1 MLYYHVINE
10 QDGVDYG
17 EEKDVVR
24 TSKDISRQCQSCNFY
39 YFVTQNFNRSKYDC
53 DGCFFCKVY
62 EQDSKGLL
70 IFRVVKTNKGM
81 FRTVSSCFL
90 KEVEEH
96 LKANDLNK
104 EYGWLFW

>member
-1 MLYYHVINE
+1 MNKMASIIKKKKMLFELVKTFLDNVKVVTFTTLLHRTLTEVNTTVM
-10 QDGVDYG
+10 GV
-17 EEKDVVR
+17 
-24 TSKDISRQCQSCNFY
+24 
-39 YFVTQNFNRSKYDC
+39 
-53 DGCFFCKVY
+53 FFCKVY

-70 IFRVVKTNKGM
+70 IFRVVKTDKGM

-96 LKANDLNK
+96 LKVNDLNK

>member
-1 MLYYHVINE
+1 MNKMASIIKKKKMLFELVKTFLDN
-10 QDGVDYG
+10 V
-17 EEKDVVR
+17 KVVTFTTLLHR
-24 TSKDISRQCQSCNFY
+24 T
-39 YFVTQNFNRSKYDC
+39 YDC

-70 IFRVVKTNKGM
+70 IFRVVKTDKGM

-96 LKANDLNK
+96 LKVNDLNK